1 MAVILKPKL
10 NLPMTIEIWSDIMCP
25 FCYIGKRHLEI
36 ALADFP
42 EPLDVTIVWKS
53 FLLNPLLQSD
63 PNKDLYAYI
72 AEIKGASY
80 EWSVQAH
87 QELVQRAKAVG
98 LTYNF
103 DLAKVANSFDAHR
116 VIQMAKAQ
124 DKGAEMEERLFRAY
138 FSEGAF
144 ISDHDVLAKLA
155 GDVGL
160 DADEVLANLSTKD
173 FSDAVN
179 ADVLEAQRFGIRGV
193 PFFVINRKY
202 GISGAQPV
210 STFSETLQKAHAEEM
225 QLRNN

>member
-1 MAVILKPKL
+1 
-10 NLPMTIEIWSDIMCP
+10 MTIEIWSDIMCP

-42 EPLDVTIVWKS
+42 EPLEVEIIWKS
-53 FLLNPLLQSD
+53 FMLNPLLQSD

-87 QELVQRAKAVG
+87 QELVERAKAVG

-124 DKGAEMEERLFRAY
+124 GKGAEMEERFFRAY
-138 FSEGAF
+138 FTEGAF
-144 ISDHDVLAKLA
+144 IGDHEVLARLA
-155 GDVGL
+155 GDIGL
-160 DADEVLANLSTKD
+160 DADEVLGHLSTKD
-173 FSDAVN
+173 FSEAVN
-179 ADVLEAQRFGIRGV
+179 ADILEAQRFGIRGV

-210 STFSETLQKAHAEEM
+210 STFTETLQKAQKEEWT
-225 QLRNN
+225 LRNN